1 MRRLFDNKLFKVFS
15 LIVEILF
22 IVVFSMYLF
31 FLLIEKI
38 SDDRSI
44 FGYRIFTLTNYSMT
58 DIYDKNDMLIIK
70 DADIT
75 NLKVDDDVAYIGER
89 GG

>member
-58 DIYDKNDMLIIK
+58 DIYDKNDKLSKILQSLMKL
-70 DADIT
+70 
-75 NLKVDDDVAYIGER
+75 LFCPFS
-89 GG
+89 